1 MTEQHD
7 LNVARDL
14 GEMKADIRTVK
25 HDLAG
30 VQQVVNGLNDKLNLM
45 NNSHAR
51 GLGFFAGAAFI
62 ITTFG
67 AGLLALGKLLFGG
80 HP

>member
-30 VQQVVNGLNDKLNLM
+30 IQHSVGMLNDKM
-45 NNSHAR
+45 NSMTNQQAR
-51 GLGFFAGAAFI
+51 GLGFFAGVAFI

-67 AGLLALGKLLFGG
+67 AGLLALGKMLFGG
-80 HP
+80 HA